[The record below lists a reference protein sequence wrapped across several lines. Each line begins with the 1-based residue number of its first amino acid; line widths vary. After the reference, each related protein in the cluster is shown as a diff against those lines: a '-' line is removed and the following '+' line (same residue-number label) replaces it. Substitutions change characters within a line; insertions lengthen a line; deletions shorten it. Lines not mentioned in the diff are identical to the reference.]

1 MAEPVPL
8 DRFDVGAEPASLD
21 WDVVEEPRA
30 EGKQT
35 LESLADAAT
44 EFEAELIEAI
54 QHRKPAETIRDGL

>member
-1 MAEPVPL
+1 M
-8 DRFDVGAEPASLD
+8 D